1 MEFAKLA
8 QYFEKLEQTSSRLSL
23 IAILSELFSLIKTP
37 DEIEK
42 VCYLVQ
48 GRIAPFFEAL
58 EIGMAEKSVARSI
71 AIAYNTSPQQ
81 VLSLYA
87 SLGDLGLAAEQLGKE
102 VLQGYNELSIDEV
115 FQVLTSIAQASGKG
129 TVEKRTS
136 LLAEL
141 LKHID
146 SLSAKYLVRIPLG
159 NLRLGIGDATILDA
173 LATVK
178 FGAKQ
183 NRKFL
188 ENAYNK
194 TSDLGLIA
202 RTLWQYPS
210 QEDALRAVEKLDVQV
225 GKPIRSELC
234 ERLPSPEKAI
244 EKMGEVDAQYKY
256 DGLRTQI
263 HKDGNQVSI
272 FSRNLENMSHMFP
285 ELIEGTL
292 KQVQADSVILDAEAL
307 AYNPESEEFL
317 PFQETTRRRR
327 KYKIEEM
334 AKQVPLKAFVFDIL
348 YKDGTSLIDM
358 PLVERQNILKETIK
372 PDDILIPAS
381 NHIVSDAKTLSLLL
395 EEAISKGLE
404 GVVLKK
410 PESPYEAGARSFNWV
425 KLKRHSR
432 GELQDTIDCV
442 LLGYIFGRGKRA
454 AFGVGALL
462 VGVYDKEHDLFV
474 TVTKIGT
481 GLSDTEWQSIRERTK
496 GLVVDHKPARVSSLI
511 IPSVWIE
518 PEIVIEVLADEITR
532 SPIHT
537 AGKVG
542 NEPGYALRFPR
553 LVSFRDKDKKPEDAT
568 TVDELLEMY
577 QNQGKK

>member
-23 IAILSELFSLIKTP
+23 IAILTELFSLIKTP

-42 VCYLVQ
+42 ICYLVQ

-58 EIGMAEKSVARSI
+58 EIGMAEKTVARSI

-87 SLGDLGLAAEQLGKE
+87 SLGDLGLVAEQLGKE

-141 LKHID
+141 LKHVD

-173 LATVK
+173 LAMVK

-225 GKPIRSELC
+225 GKPIRSELA

-272 FSRNLENMSHMFP
+272 FSRNLENMSLMFP

-334 AKQVPLKAFVFDIL
+334 AKQVPLRAFVFDIL
-348 YKDGTSLIDM
+348 YKNGTSLIDM

-372 PDDILIPAS
+372 PDDFLIPAS

-404 GVVLKK
+404 GLVLKK
-410 PESPYEAGARSFNWV
+410 PESPYEAGARNFNWV

-432 GELQDTIDCV
+432 GELHDTIDCV

-474 TVTKIGT
+474 SVTKIGT

-553 LVSFRDKDKKPEDAT
+553 LVSFRDKDKKPDDAT

>member
-8 QYFEKLEQTSSRLSL
+8 QFFEKLEQTSSRLSL
-23 IAILSELFSLIKTP
+23 IASLSELFSLIKTP

-87 SLGDLGLAAEQLGKE
+87 SLGDLGLAAEQLGME
-102 VLQGYNELSIDEV
+102 VLHEYNELSIEEV
-115 FQVLTSIAQASGKG
+115 FHVLTTIAQASGKG
-129 TVEKRTS
+129 TVEKRIS
-136 LLAEL
+136 LLANL
-141 LKHID
+141 LKQVD

-210 QEDALRAVEKLDVQV
+210 QEDARRAVEKLDVQV

-234 ERLPSPEKAI
+234 ERLPSPEKAF
-244 EKMGEVDAQYKY
+244 EKMGEVDVQYKY
-256 DGLRTQI
+256 DGIRTQI

-327 KYKIEEM
+327 KYNIEEI
-334 AKQVPLKAFVFDIL
+334 AKQMPLKAFVFDIL
-348 YKDGTSLIDM
+348 YKDGTSLLNK

-372 PDDILIPAS
+372 PDEILLPAS
-381 NHIVSDAKTLSLLL
+381 NHIVGDAKTLSLLL

-410 PESPYEAGARSFNWV
+410 LESPYEAGARSFNWV

-537 AGKVG
+537 AGKVE

>member
-1 MEFAKLA
+1 MQFAVLA

-23 IAILSELFSLIKTP
+23 IAILSELFSLIKSP

-48 GRIAPFFEAL
+48 GRVAPFFEAL
-58 EIGMAEKSVARSI
+58 EIGMAEKTVARSI
-71 AIAYNTSPQQ
+71 AIAYNTTPQQ

-87 SLGDLGLAAEQLGKE
+87 SLGDMGLAAEQLSKE
-102 VLQGYNELSIDEV
+102 VLHTYNELSMDEV

-129 TVEKRTS
+129 TVEKRIS
-136 LLAEL
+136 LLADL
-141 LKHID
+141 LKQVD

-159 NLRLGIGDATILDA
+159 NLRLGVGDSTILDA

-178 FGAKQ
+178 FSAKQ

-202 RTLWQYPS
+202 KTLWQYPA

-244 EKMGEVDAQYKY
+244 EKMGEVDVQYKY
-256 DGLRTQI
+256 DGFRTQI
-263 HKDGNQVSI
+263 HKDGNHVSI
-272 FSRNLENMSHMFP
+272 FSRNLENMTHMFP
-285 ELIEGTL
+285 ELIEGTRQ
-292 KQVQADSVILDAEAL
+292 QVQADSVILDAEAL

-317 PFQETTRRRR
+317 PFQETTKRRR
-327 KYKIEEM
+327 KHKIEEM
-334 AKQVPLKAFVFDIL
+334 AKQMPLKAFVFDIL
-348 YKDGTSLIDM
+348 YRDGVSLIDK
-358 PLVERQNILKETIK
+358 PLVERLNILKETIK
-372 PDDILIPAS
+372 PGDILIPTS
-381 NHIVSDAKTLSLLL
+381 DQIVRDAKTLLLLL

-410 PESPYEAGARSFNWV
+410 LESPYEAGARSFNWV

-454 AFGVGALL
+454 TFGVGALL
-462 VGVYDKEHDLFV
+462 VGVYDKERDMFV

-481 GLSDTEWQSIRERTK
+481 GLSDEEWQSIRERTK

-511 IPSVWIE
+511 VPSVWIE

-577 QNQGKK
+577 QSQGKK